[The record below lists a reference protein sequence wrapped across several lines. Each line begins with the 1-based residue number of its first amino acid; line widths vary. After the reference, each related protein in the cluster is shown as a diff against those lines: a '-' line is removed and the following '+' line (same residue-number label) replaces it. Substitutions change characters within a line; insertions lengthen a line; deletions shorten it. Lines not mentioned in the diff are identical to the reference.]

1 MQLSEENQS
10 IKENLYNFLDGK
22 FDEELGDSIRIAIET
37 SFLLNHMEIKDA
49 DLKNKFANRHN
60 PFNSKDIVF
69 SYSNI
74 NITQRIST
82 DEYSSEESIFQHLE
96 MMFHLYLV

>member
-1 MQLSEENQS
+1 
-10 IKENLYNFLDGK
+10 
-22 FDEELGDSIRIAIET
+22 
-37 SFLLNHMEIKDA
+37 MEIKDA

-60 PFNSKDIVF
+60 PFKKRYS

>member
-1 MQLSEENQS
+1 
-10 IKENLYNFLDGK
+10 
-22 FDEELGDSIRIAIET
+22 
-37 SFLLNHMEIKDA
+37 MEIKDA

-82 DEYSSEESIFQHLE
+82 DGIAVRSQFFSI
-96 MMFHLYLV
+96 

>member
-1 MQLSEENQS
+1 
-10 IKENLYNFLDGK
+10 
-22 FDEELGDSIRIAIET
+22 
-37 SFLLNHMEIKDA
+37 MEIKDA

-82 DEYSSEESIFQHLE
+82 SIAVRSQFFQHLE
-96 MMFHLYLV
+96 MMFHLYLVYSFLIQYKR

>member
-1 MQLSEENQS
+1 
-10 IKENLYNFLDGK
+10 
-22 FDEELGDSIRIAIET
+22 
-37 SFLLNHMEIKDA
+37 MEIKDA

-60 PFNSKDIVF
+60 PFNSKRYVF

-82 DEYSSEESIFQHLE
+82 DA
-96 MMFHLYLV
+96 V